1 MSLECLRHLDLRV
14 ASLQQ
19 ADGQLDALLE
29 DLVVLGAH
37 DEIREQLRSSF
48 SVQAALNGCHRRPV
62 TLLLGPWQT
71 GSTTVLVQQGP
82 TVI

>member
-1 MSLECLRHLDLRV
+1 MTSLVSRERLSHLDLRV

-37 DEIREQLRSSF
+37 DQVREQLRSSF
-48 SVQAALNGCHRRPV
+48 SVQATLNGRHRRPV
-62 TLLLGPWQT
+62 ALLLGP
-71 GSTTVLVQQGP
+71 
-82 TVI
+82 